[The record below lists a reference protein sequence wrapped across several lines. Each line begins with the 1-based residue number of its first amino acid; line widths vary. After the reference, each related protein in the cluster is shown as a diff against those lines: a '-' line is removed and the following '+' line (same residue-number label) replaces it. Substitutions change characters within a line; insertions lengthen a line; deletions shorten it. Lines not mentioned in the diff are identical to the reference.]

1 MELLFLALFAVS
13 LIACVV
19 TGASVV
25 FALVF
30 GYILRSEERL
40 WERVSNNV

>member
-30 GYILRSEERL
+30 GYILFFFYGL
-40 WERVSNNV
+40 IHGKA